1 MPPLVLAEMPSFQP
15 AEQVAAAPPEQAT
28 PRRASVERRSS
39 ERPLHGNYVDNPRV
53 TFLIDDVRIVCE
65 ICFESELVVSR
76 PRSNIRDE
84 TPAIFP
90 CGHVFGHKCISEWLE
105 SHSTCPTCRLKLKHT
120 KCGHVLQASPI
131 HIYNILRIPKTIP
144 RGGWIGE
151 TCAQCWYRTK
161 QVEAKRLY
169 DAVSL
174 FIRTTL
180 PEHKAVFGTESHA
193 AMVAKAEAFADSL
206 VEECIGAQ
214 GRDWDRGSMVVY
226 SSL

>member
-1 MPPLVLAEMPSFQP
+1 
-15 AEQVAAAPPEQAT
+15 
-28 PRRASVERRSS
+28 
-39 ERPLHGNYVDNPRV
+39 LHNNYVENARV
-53 TFLIDDVRIVCE
+53 TFLIDDARIVCE

-84 TPAIFP
+84 TPAILP

-120 KCGHVLQASPI
+120 KCGHVLEAIPI
-131 HIYNILRIPKTIP
+131 HIYDILQIPKTIP

-161 QVEAKRLY
+161 QKEAKRLY

-180 PEHKAVFGTESHA
+180 PEHRAVFGTESHT
-193 AMVAKAEAFADSL
+193 AMVARAEAFADSL

-214 GRDWDRGSMVVY
+214 GRDWDQDSVVFY
-226 SSL
+226 SSW